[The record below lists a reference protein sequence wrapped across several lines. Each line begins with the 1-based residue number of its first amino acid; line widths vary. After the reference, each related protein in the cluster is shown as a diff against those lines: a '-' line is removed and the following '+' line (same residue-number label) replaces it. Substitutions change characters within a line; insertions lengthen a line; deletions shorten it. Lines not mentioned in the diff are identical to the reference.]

1 MVAIV
6 VTNSRTKHHSNMTPR
21 PPRLQLLLQLA
32 LLVCPALLQCATLPT
47 VNASPPPL
55 DSLASPLLPRYVGR
69 DAPQISNFVGSLGCD
84 HSDILAVNSFTVPPW
99 VQGASFG
106 QVTVNG
112 VSPNVT
118 AHQWAPYEARRTATL
133 PNTSANITST
143 VRMPFEGSGVL
154 LQLQLH
160 LLPSLVPTQQPPQQP
175 TQQPP
180 GALNTTTTVVHV
192 QLQPLIRQLADIPW
206 VYKFPTSPGDFTS
219 SIAAPPTQRHTL
231 AAPLVVTTDHHSAAV
246 TAVAVA
252 SVIGGAGTPTVTVTA
267 SGTPGVAASLTVAF
281 QGSKAMAADDRLQVQ
296 LVLAVGNHSST
307 IQQRAAAWA
316 SNFTAVWAQARSG
329 WQRRWA
335 DAFTPG
341 NAQYSGH
348 LPTLQAPSDPGL
360 TAPYYAAVGTL
371 LSMQRTN
378 LPLLGARN
386 VYLTAA
392 GNSVF
397 QVQRG
402 VSCTKC

>member
-1 MVAIV
+1 
-6 VTNSRTKHHSNMTPR
+6 MTPR
-21 PPRLQLLLQLA
+21 PPRLEVLLQLA
-32 LLVCPALLQCATLPT
+32 LLVCPALLHYATLPT
-47 VNASPPPL
+47 VNALPPPL

-84 HSDILAVNSFTVPPW
+84 HSDILAINSFTVPPW

-133 PNTSANITST
+133 SHTSASITST

-160 LLPSLVPTQQPPQQP
+160 LLPSLVPTQQQP
-175 TQQPP
+175 TQQQPP
-180 GALNTTTTVVHV
+180 RALNTTTTVVHV
-192 QLQPLIRQLADIPW
+192 QLQPLIRQLVDIPW

-219 SIAAPPTQRHTL
+219 SIAAASPTQRHTL
-231 AAPLVVTTDHHSAAV
+231 AAPLVVTTDRHSAAV

-252 SVIGGAGTPTVTVTA
+252 GVTGGGGTPTVTVTA
-267 SGTPGVAASLTVAF
+267 CGTPGVAASLTVAF
-281 QGSKAMAADDRLQVQ
+281 QGSKAMAADDTLQVQ

-397 QVQRG
+397 QVQLG
-402 VSCTKC
+402 GCCIH